1 MKYFK
6 NKKAFTIIELIIVI
20 VILGILVLLA
30 TPIFKGYIEKAHLA
44 NIKNDIKVAENVVNA
59 ELTKSGSLG
68 RWGEPK
74 KVNLSEAKNNNQLYN
89 VKGLMSGADKIEG
102 DEF

>member
-1 MKYFK
+1 MLK

-44 NIKNDIKVAENVVNA
+44 NIKNDIKVAETVVGA
-59 ELTKSGSLG
+59 ELAKSGSLDKY
-68 RWGEPK
+68 GELK
-74 KVNLSEAKNNNQLYN
+74 EVDLNEAKNNNKLYN
-89 VKGLMSGADKIEG
+89 VKGLMSGADEIEG